1 MIFTA
6 DKNTYLFWNPNDL
19 QPTSFCS
26 ITDKNIGIKV
36 FSLFFFYFCTD
47 SQDLHHMKRLILFTL
62 LLVFSLTANI
72 TQACTSAVISG
83 KITPD
88 GRPLLW
94 KQRDTSSLHNSVS
107 YFSGE
112 KYNFIAVVNSDTST
126 PSEVW
131 IGTNSAGFSIMN
143 TQSYNLEEVENEDD
157 RGMANGKVM
166 YRALEICAT
175 VADFKTF
182 LDTITKPSMIE
193 ANFGVIDAQG
203 GAAMFEVDYNNYTF
217 FDANQTKDAP
227 LGYIARTNFSFT
239 GKLNTGAGYVR
250 YQQEEQI
257 LMPASA
263 MKTITPA
270 WIFDELSRCFANPI
284 LGIDLKDGSF
294 NQPEGSG
301 WFVEQD
307 FISRHESSCSVVVQG
322 VKPGENPDLTIMWTA
337 LGYPPVSVALPLW
350 VKNAD
355 HCLPELVKT
364 CKGNATSGINLRTM
378 PLLDKVYGYN
388 QGMGTQRYFNW
399 ELLYNKQQT
408 GYMQLLAPVED
419 HVFKT
424 TQQQTD
430 QWYQTGKID
439 SNQLKTLYEELNR
452 YVTTS
457 YQQLFGL

>member
-1 MIFTA
+1 
-6 DKNTYLFWNPNDL
+6 
-19 QPTSFCS
+19 
-26 ITDKNIGIKV
+26 
-36 FSLFFFYFCTD
+36 
-47 SQDLHHMKRLILFTL
+47 MKRLILFTL

-157 RGMANGKVM
+157 RGIANGKVM

-227 LGYIARTNFSFT
+227 
-239 GKLNTGAGYVR
+239 
-250 YQQEEQI
+250 
-257 LMPASA
+257 P
-263 MKTITPA
+263 
-270 WIFDELSRCFANPI
+270 
-284 LGIDLKDGSF
+284 GIHS
-294 NQPEGSG
+294 P
-301 WFVEQD
+301 
-307 FISRHESSCSVVVQG
+307 H
-322 VKPGENPDLTIMWTA
+322 
-337 LGYPPVSVALPLW
+337 
-350 VKNAD
+350 
-355 HCLPELVKT
+355 
-364 CKGNATSGINLRTM
+364 
-378 PLLDKVYGYN
+378 
-388 QGMGTQRYFNW
+388 
-399 ELLYNKQQT
+399 ELLFY
-408 GYMQLLAPVED
+408 
-419 HVFKT
+419 
-424 TQQQTD
+424 
-430 QWYQTGKID
+430 
-439 SNQLKTLYEELNR
+439 R
-452 YVTTS
+452 
-457 YQQLFGL
+457 